1 MKRNILFFVLLFI
14 CLFGFWNR
22 VEAVDYKLEYSNDE
36 EEALIDRIC
45 SLSSTYPCTASC
57 NGTNIGQVNGNNSIA
72 SLNDACGDNIDVK
85 ITKINNF
92 NDFRRVINTENE
104 ISVQLQEYCKSYTK
118 NGLCKKFIETRDEVI
133 DDDKTLSCPA
143 DVISWYKDETGNAVT
158 HPRLMIEY
166 DKKKEKVSIFPGD
179 RDGSS
184 QNYGN
189 AFSFE
194 GKNYHFYS
202 VKTGEGGYK
211 EFLDGLASEFK
222 KNGNRSSCN
231 RIFIFCPLNEGCF
244 KEWYA
249 ELDSSKAKKCDE
261 IDSRYAPITQSV
273 GGSSSGSVDIDFSTE
288 ENKKR
293 AEEMLGKKKV
303 TIDTCADLFNG
314 TGENGT
320 MLLDILKVLVGIVKV
335 GVPALLLIMGSIDF
349 AKAIFSQDDGG
360 IKKAQGRFVKRLI
373 IALIIFLIPT
383 VLKSFFNIAHGIWPE
398 IVKSSDDI
406 FCGIL

>member
-1 MKRNILFFVLLFI
+1 MKKNILFYVLLFI
-14 CLFGFWNR
+14 CLFGFWNG
-22 VEAVDYKLEYSNDE
+22 VEAKDYKLEYSNDE

-72 SLNDACGDNIDVK
+72 SLNDACGDNVDVK

-104 ISVQLQEYCKSYTK
+104 ISAQLTEYCKSYAK
-118 NGLCKKFIETRDEVI
+118 NGLCKKFIETQNEVI
-133 DDDKTLSCPA
+133 DDDNTLSCPA

-166 DKKKEKVSIFPGD
+166 DKKKETVSIYPGD

-211 EFLDGLASEFK
+211 EFLDGLASDFK

-231 RIFIFCPLNEGCF
+231 RIFIFCPLSEAGF

-273 GGSSSGSVDIDFSTE
+273 GGSSSGDVEITLSGQ
-288 ENKKR
+288 ENRDR
-293 AEEMLGKKKV
+293 AKELIQDEVIIK
-303 TIDTCADLFNG
+303 TCSDLFKG
-314 TGENGT
+314 DGGSTI
-320 MLLDILKVLVGIVKV
+320 LLDILKILVGTVKVLVPVV
-335 GVPALLLIMGSIDF
+335 LLVMGSVDF
-349 AKAIFSQDDGG
+349 AKAIIAQDDNA
-360 IKKAQGRFVKRLI
+360 IKKAQSKFIKRLL
-373 IALIIFLIPT
+373 IAVIIFLIPT
-383 VLKSFFNIAHGIWPE
+383 ILTALLDIAHSVWPD
-398 IVKSSDDI
+398 IISSSDDV